1 MQNMNTKPSSNTSSI
16 AESSGARRATDDSA
30 EISSIP
36 NPEASAKTP
45 KRRFTSKY
53 KLSIIQQA
61 DACQSAGEVGALLRR
76 EGLYSSSLSTWRR
89 LHREGALGSLKTKQR
104 GPKAHPAAVEKRE
117 ISRLEKRVAKLEHE
131 LQKAHTI
138 IDVQKKLS
146 LILSN
151 LPEQEES

>member
-1 MQNMNTKPSSNTSSI
+1 MQNMNTKPSDNASSI
-16 AESSGARRATDDSA
+16 ADSSGARRATDESA
-30 EISSIP
+30 ATSSIP
-36 NPEASAKTP
+36 NPEVSAKTLR
-45 KRRFTSKY
+45 RRFTTQY

-61 DACQSAGEVGALLRR
+61 DACQSTGEIGALLRR

-89 LHREGALGSLKTKQR
+89 LHQTGALGSLSAKQR
-104 GPKAHPAAVEKRE
+104 GPKAHPAAMEKRE